1 MEENWF
7 GLNRGQMTS
16 VGTKVNST
24 SQKLLACKI
33 SGIFVHWGPFY
44 GTFWWSSLTL
54 LPPFVESLLKEITKG
69 DCKQLRFLLADLQL
83 VETAVSNQS
92 VNFLNSFI
100 AFLLETAK

>member
-54 LPPFVESLLKEITKG
+54 LPPFSSLVLS
-69 DCKQLRFLLADLQL
+69 QLIRLFIFFPR
-83 VETAVSNQS
+83 EQS
-92 VNFLNSFI
+92 MVRGPTVVRGKINARGQPVLHG
-100 AFLLETAK
+100 

>member
-54 LPPFVESLLKEITKG
+54 LPPLLQKYIGIDLGCLEDDVFKFSLFV
-69 DCKQLRFLLADLQL
+69 QLTT
-83 VETAVSNQS
+83 V
-92 VNFLNSFI
+92 
-100 AFLLETAK
+100 